1 MNLKIEISAMQ
12 IGLFLISSVVVFLLL
27 RNANALSTSS
37 IELGSNPIVSSNCTS
52 PYTVPADQILI
63 ITDIVAY
70 GTSNSYYGSASI
82 RKDSSSL
89 INLGG
94 LLVNNP
100 ASIGSFQT
108 GFKAE
113 SNTVVSCSTSYATL
127 SWSGYLARP

>member
-70 GTSNSYYGSASI
+70 GTSNYYYGSASI